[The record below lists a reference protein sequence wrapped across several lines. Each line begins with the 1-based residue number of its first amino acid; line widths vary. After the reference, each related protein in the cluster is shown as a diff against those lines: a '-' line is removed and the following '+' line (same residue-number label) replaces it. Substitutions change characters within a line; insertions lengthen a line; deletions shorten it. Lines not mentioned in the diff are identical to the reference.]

1 MPTTEEIN
9 KALQDALAM
18 CYASSN
24 PLDTLA
30 EEIGKLGANHGWSRA
45 DLQQITQKAL
55 RMLSIMMEP
64 RVQEPESDQPAK
76 PLKLYDEPNEEHR
89 RSG

>member
-9 KALQDALAM
+9 RALQDALAM

-24 PLDTLA
+24 PLETLA
-30 EEIGKLGANHGWSRA
+30 EEIGKLGANRGWSRA

-76 PLKLYDEPNEEHR
+76 PLKLYDEPDQQR